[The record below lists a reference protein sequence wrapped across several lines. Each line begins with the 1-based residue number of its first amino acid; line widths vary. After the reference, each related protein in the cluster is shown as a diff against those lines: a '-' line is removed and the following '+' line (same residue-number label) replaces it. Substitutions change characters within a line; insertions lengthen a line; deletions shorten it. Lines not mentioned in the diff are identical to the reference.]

1 MKIKV
6 LKRFHDKVTDEVYEI
21 GDIVEVT
28 NERGNEIVSNPLGVA
43 EILEGGSP
51 DNNSGD
57 GLSSLSKKEL
67 FEKAKELE
75 IDVKELKD
83 KESLIAAIEAKLA
96 ESAE

>member
-6 LKRFHDKVTDEVYEI
+6 LKRFHDKITDEVYEI
-21 GDIVEVT
+21 GDVVEVT
-28 NERGNEIVSNPLGVA
+28 DERGNEIVSNPLGVA

-57 GLSSLSKKEL
+57 LSSLSKKDL
-67 FEKAKELE
+67 SAKAKELE

-96 ESAE
+96 ESAK